1 MRLDHLPEDA
11 SPVSVSQAGLI
22 RLNGPARAIALDVLR
37 VNSLQTGAYVSH
49 FRGRGMEFDESRPYQ
64 PGDDPRSIDWRV
76 TARST
81 TAYTKLFRE
90 ERERPV
96 LVVVDLRSNMHFAT
110 RGCFKSVNASRAA
123 ALIAWA
129 AHHRGDRLGG
139 LIFGDTTHREL
150 KPRLGR
156 RAALRFVHQLA
167 EHPDWTNRGVPE
179 GSDPFARAMSSLR
192 RVARPGSLV
201 VVISDFI
208 GFDRAAQSYLSSVAR
223 HNEVLAVFL
232 NDPLERKLPPPGRY
246 RIVSPDDE
254 LAIDTYAAAARRDY
268 EHEFEERSHV
278 LEAFCHRYGVHL
290 MSMSTDDDRSRH
302 YKRHLDAGATDGSD
316 PACIARFAL
325 AEAIGWWPLARVGGC
340 SSPSLCSGLAGCY
353 CAHGASGSSTQHVAM
368 QFARWPR

>member
-1 MRLDHLPEDA
+1 VPRLDHLYEDA

-123 ALIAWA
+123 ALISWA

-167 EHPDWTNRGVPE
+167 EHPDWTNRGIPK
-179 GSDPFARAMSSLR
+179 GSDPFAQAMSSLR

-223 HNEVLAVFL
+223 HNEVLAVFM

-246 RIVSPDDE
+246 RIVSPNDE

-268 EHEFEERSHV
+268 EHEFAERSHE
-278 LEAFCHRYGVHL
+278 LETFCHRYGVHL
-290 MSMSTDDDRSRH
+290 MPMSTDDDPVSTLQAALGRRSH
-302 YKRHLDAGATDGSD
+302 
-316 PACIARFAL
+316 
-325 AEAIGWWPLARVGGC
+325 
-340 SSPSLCSGLAGCY
+340 
-353 CAHGASGSSTQHVAM
+353 
-368 QFARWPR
+368 

>member
-1 MRLDHLPEDA
+1 VRLDHIHEDA

-22 RLNGPARAIALDVLR
+22 RLNGPARAIALNVLR

-139 LIFGDTTHREL
+139 IIFGDTTHREL

-167 EHPDWTNRGVPE
+167 EHPDWTKRGVPK
-179 GSDPFARAMSSLR
+179 GSDPFAQAMSSLR

-201 VVISDFI
+201 VVVSDFI

-254 LAIDTYAAAARRDY
+254 MAIDTYAAAARRDY
-268 EHEFEERSHV
+268 EHEFTERSQV

-290 MSMSTDDDRSRH
+290 MSMSTDDDPVSTLQTALGRRSH
-302 YKRHLDAGATDGSD
+302 
-316 PACIARFAL
+316 
-325 AEAIGWWPLARVGGC
+325 
-340 SSPSLCSGLAGCY
+340 
-353 CAHGASGSSTQHVAM
+353 
-368 QFARWPR
+368 

>member
-1 MRLDHLPEDA
+1 VVLLDHMPENS
-11 SPVSVSQAGLI
+11 SPVSVNQAGLI
-22 RLNGPARAIALDVLR
+22 RLSGPARAIALDVLR

-96 LVVVDLRSNMHFAT
+96 LVVVDLRCNMHFAT
-110 RGCFKSVNASRAA
+110 RGCYKSVNASRAA
-123 ALIAWA
+123 ALLSWA

-156 RAALRFVHQLA
+156 QAALRYVHQLVA
-167 EHPDWTNRGVPE
+167 HPDWQRRE
-179 GSDPFARAMSSLR
+179 RAAGDDGEAPLTTAMASLR

-201 VVISDFI
+201 VILSDFLGI
-208 GFDRAAQSYLSSVAR
+208 SLAAQSYLSSVAR

-232 NDPLERKLPPPGRY
+232 SDPLERELPPPGRY
-246 RIVSPDDE
+246 RLVSDSDE
-254 LAIDTYAAAARRDY
+254 LAIDTHGRGTRREYHDAFEQRLAA
-268 EHEFEERSHV
+268 
-278 LEAFCHRYGVHL
+278 LEQFCQRYGIHL
-290 MSMSTDDDRSRH
+290 MPMSTEDDPVS
-302 YKRHLDAGATDGSD
+302 
-316 PACIARFAL
+316 AL
-325 AEAIGWWPLARVGGC
+325 QTALGRRT
-340 SSPSLCSGLAGCY
+340 
-353 CAHGASGSSTQHVAM
+353 H
-368 QFARWPR
+368 

>member
-1 MRLDHLPEDA
+1 VPRLDHLYKDA

-123 ALIAWA
+123 ALISWA

-167 EHPDWTNRGVPE
+167 EHPDWTNRGIPK
-179 GSDPFARAMSSLR
+179 GSDPFAQAMSSLR

-223 HNEVLAVFL
+223 HNEVLAVFM

-268 EHEFEERSHV
+268 EHEFAERSHV

-290 MSMSTDDDRSRH
+290 MPMSTDDDPVSTLQTALGRRSH
-302 YKRHLDAGATDGSD
+302 
-316 PACIARFAL
+316 
-325 AEAIGWWPLARVGGC
+325 
-340 SSPSLCSGLAGCY
+340 
-353 CAHGASGSSTQHVAM
+353 
-368 QFARWPR
+368 

>member
-1 MRLDHLPEDA
+1 MVRQLHRLDHVPDDA

-22 RLNGPARAIALDVLR
+22 RLNAPARSIALDVLR
-37 VNSLQTGAYVSH
+37 VKSLQTGSYVSH

-76 TARST
+76 TARSA

-96 LVVVDLRSNMHFAT
+96 LVVVDLRANMHFAT

-123 ALIAWA
+123 ALLAWA

-156 RAALRFVHQLA
+156 RAALRFVHELA
-167 EHPDWTNRGVPE
+167 EHPDWQNRGAAQGEEPLTQ
-179 GSDPFARAMSSLR
+179 AMSALR
-192 RVARPGSLV
+192 RVVRPGSLV

-208 GFDRAAQSYLSSVAR
+208 GFSRSAQSTLSNVAR
-223 HNEVLAVFL
+223 HNEVLAVFMS
-232 NDPLERKLPPPGRY
+232 DPLERRLPPPGRY

-254 LAIDTYAAAARRDY
+254 LAIDTFSIAARRDY
-268 EHEFEERSHV
+268 ENEFVRRTRE
-278 LEAFCHRYGVHL
+278 LEAFCRRYGVHL
-290 MSMSTDDDRSRH
+290 MPLSTDDDPVS
-302 YKRHLDAGATDGSD
+302 
-316 PACIARFAL
+316 AL
-325 AEAIGWWPLARVGGC
+325 QTALGRRT
-340 SSPSLCSGLAGCY
+340 
-353 CAHGASGSSTQHVAM
+353 H
-368 QFARWPR
+368 

>member
-1 MRLDHLPEDA
+1 VALLDHIPEDA

-96 LVVVDLRSNMHFAT
+96 LVCVDLRSNMHFAT

-123 ALIAWA
+123 ALLSWA

-139 LIFGDTTHREL
+139 LIFGDMTHREL

-167 EHPDWTNRGVPE
+167 EDRYWPTTNKKGSEPFSE
-179 GSDPFARAMSSLR
+179 TDIKGSDPFAQAMSALR

-201 VVISDFI
+201 VVISDFV
-208 GFDRAAQSYLSSVAR
+208 GFDRAAKSYLSSVAR
-223 HNEVLAVFL
+223 HNEVLAVFM
-232 NDPLERKLPPPGRY
+232 NDPIERKLPPPGRY
-246 RIVSPDDE
+246 RIVSPNDE
-254 LAIDTYAAAARRDY
+254 IAIDTYAAAARRDY
-268 EHEFEERSHV
+268 ENEFAERSHD

-290 MSMSTDDDRSRH
+290 MPMSTDDDPVSTLQAALGRRSH
-302 YKRHLDAGATDGSD
+302 
-316 PACIARFAL
+316 
-325 AEAIGWWPLARVGGC
+325 
-340 SSPSLCSGLAGCY
+340 
-353 CAHGASGSSTQHVAM
+353 
-368 QFARWPR
+368 

>member
-1 MRLDHLPEDA
+1 MRPLDHIPDNA
-11 SPVSVSQAGLI
+11 SPISVSQAGLI
-22 RLNGPARAIALDVLR
+22 QLNAPARAIALDVMR

-96 LVVVDLRSNMHFAT
+96 LVCVDLRSNMHFAT
-110 RGCFKSVNASRAA
+110 RGCFKSVNACRAA
-123 ALIAWA
+123 ALLSWA

-156 RAALRFVHQLA
+156 RAALRFVHQLV
-167 EHPDWTNRGVPE
+167 EHPDWRSREAASADGDALTQ
-179 GSDPFARAMSSLR
+179 AMSSLR

-201 VVISDFI
+201 VIVSDFI

-232 NDPLERKLPPPGRY
+232 NDPLERELPPPGRY
-246 RIVSPDDE
+246 RIVSADSE
-254 LAIDTYAAAARRDY
+254 LSIDTVAKAAREDY
-268 EHEFEERSHV
+268 RQAYKDRLQT
-278 LEAFCHRYGVHL
+278 LEKFCQRYGVHL
-290 MSMSTDDDRSRH
+290 LPMSTDDDPVST
-302 YKRHLDAGATDGSD
+302 LQS
-316 PACIARFAL
+316 AL
-325 AEAIGWWPLARVGGC
+325 GRR
-340 SSPSLCSGLAGCY
+340 
-353 CAHGASGSSTQHVAM
+353 AH
-368 QFARWPR
+368 

>member
-1 MRLDHLPEDA
+1 LPRLDHIPDDA

-96 LVVVDLRSNMHFAT
+96 LVMVDLRASMHFAT

-123 ALIAWA
+123 ALLSWA

-150 KPRLGR
+150 KPKLGR
-156 RAALRFVHQLA
+156 QAALRFVHQLA
-167 EHPDWTNRGVPE
+167 EHPDWNTRERLDGDDGE
-179 GSDPFARAMSSLR
+179 QQLTQAMSALR

-201 VVISDFI
+201 VILSDFQ
-208 GFDRAAQSYLSSVAR
+208 GFNRAAQSYLSSVAR
-223 HNEVLAVFL
+223 HNEVLALFL
-232 NDPLERKLPPPGRY
+232 NDPIERELPPPGRY
-246 RIVSPDDE
+246 RLVAGDE
-254 LAIDTYAAAARRDY
+254 EMAIDTFTKAARQDY
-268 EHEFEERSHV
+268 ANAFEARSRE
-278 LEAFCHRYGVHL
+278 LDAFCHRYGVHL
-290 MSMSTDDDRSRH
+290 LPLSTEDDPVAALQTALGRRSR
-302 YKRHLDAGATDGSD
+302 
-316 PACIARFAL
+316 
-325 AEAIGWWPLARVGGC
+325 
-340 SSPSLCSGLAGCY
+340 
-353 CAHGASGSSTQHVAM
+353 
-368 QFARWPR
+368 

>member
-1 MRLDHLPEDA
+1 MPRLDHIPDNA

-96 LVVVDLRSNMHFAT
+96 LVMVDLRASMHFAT

-123 ALIAWA
+123 ALLAWS

-139 LIFGDTTHREL
+139 LIFGDTKHREL
-150 KPRLGR
+150 KPKLGR
-156 RAALRFVHQLA
+156 QAALRFVHQLA
-167 EHPDWTNRGVPE
+167 DHPDWQTQQRVDGDDGE
-179 GSDPFARAMSSLR
+179 QQLTQAMSALR

-201 VVISDFI
+201 VILSDFQ
-208 GFDRAAQSYLSSVAR
+208 GFSRSAQAYLSSVAR
-223 HNEVLAVFL
+223 HNEVLALFL
-232 NDPLERKLPPPGRY
+232 NDPIERELPPPGRY
-246 RIVSPDDE
+246 RLVAGDE
-254 LAIDTYAAAARRDY
+254 EMAIDTFTKGARQDYANA
-268 EHEFEERSHV
+268 FEARSHE

-290 MSMSTDDDRSRH
+290 LPLSTEDDPVS
-302 YKRHLDAGATDGSD
+302 
-316 PACIARFAL
+316 AL
-325 AEAIGWWPLARVGGC
+325 QTALGR
-340 SSPSLCSGLAGCY
+340 
-353 CAHGASGSSTQHVAM
+353 
-368 QFARWPR
+368 RNR

>member
-1 MRLDHLPEDA
+1 MVRLDHIYEGA

-22 RLNGPARAIALDVLR
+22 RLAAPARAIALNVLR
-37 VNSLQTGAYVSH
+37 VNSLQTGAYVSR

-96 LVVVDLRSNMHFAT
+96 LVAVDLRSNMHFAT
-110 RGCFKSVNASRAA
+110 QGCFKSVNASRAA
-123 ALIAWA
+123 ALLSWA

-156 RAALRFVHQLA
+156 RAALRFVHELV
-167 EHPDWTNRGVPE
+167 EHPDWERRNTESVNR
-179 GSDPFARAMSSLR
+179 DALTQAMSALR

-201 VVISDFI
+201 VVISDFV
-208 GFDRAAQSYLSSVAR
+208 GFTRAAQSYLSSVAS

-232 NDPLERKLPPPGRY
+232 NDPLERQLPPPGRY
-246 RIVSPDDE
+246 RLVSPEDE
-254 LAIDTYAAAARRDY
+254 LAIDTYAAPARRDY
-268 EHEFEERSHV
+268 EHAFEER
-278 LEAFCHRYGVHL
+278 LEELEKFCQRYGVHL
-290 MSMSTDDDRSRH
+290 MPMSSDDDPVST
-302 YKRHLDAGATDGSD
+302 LQT
-316 PACIARFAL
+316 AL
-325 AEAIGWWPLARVGGC
+325 GRRT
-340 SSPSLCSGLAGCY
+340 
-353 CAHGASGSSTQHVAM
+353 H
-368 QFARWPR
+368 

>member
-1 MRLDHLPEDA
+1 VRLDHIYEGA

-22 RLNGPARAIALDVLR
+22 RLAGPARAIALNVLR
-37 VNSLQTGAYVSH
+37 VNSLQTGAYVSR

-96 LVVVDLRSNMHFAT
+96 LIAVDLRSSMHFAT
-110 RGCFKSVNASRAA
+110 QGCFKSVNASRAA
-123 ALIAWA
+123 ALLSWA

-156 RAALRFVHQLA
+156 RAALRFVHELV
-167 EHPDWTNRGVPE
+167 EHPDWVRDD
-179 GSDPFARAMSSLR
+179 SQARNEDALIQAMSALR

-201 VVISDFI
+201 VVISDFA
-208 GFDRAAQSYLSSVAR
+208 GFSRAAQSYLSSVAR

-232 NDPLERKLPPPGRY
+232 SDPLERELPPPGRY
-246 RIVSPDDE
+246 RLVSPDDE
-254 LAIDTYAAAARRDY
+254 LAIDTYAAPARRDY
-268 EHEFEERSHV
+268 EHAYEERLDA
-278 LEAFCHRYGVHL
+278 LEKFCQRYGVHL
-290 MSMSTDDDRSRH
+290 MPMSTDDDPVS
-302 YKRHLDAGATDGSD
+302 
-316 PACIARFAL
+316 AL
-325 AEAIGWWPLARVGGC
+325 QTALGRRT
-340 SSPSLCSGLAGCY
+340 
-353 CAHGASGSSTQHVAM
+353 H
-368 QFARWPR
+368 